1 MSFRGTA
8 VVTGASS
15 GIGAASVLALAQD
28 GWRVVAG
35 ARRED
40 RLREVA
46 EVAGARWARLDVTD
60 QASVDAFVAGL
71 GECSVLVNN
80 AGGAFGLGPIAEA
93 DEDQWRRMYEV
104 NVLGLMRMTRAL
116 LPLLERASPGHI
128 VNIGSIAASETYPG
142 GGGYTAV
149 KHGVRAVSRTLR
161 QELLGRPVR
170 VTEID
175 PGAVE
180 TEFSLVRLG
189 SEERAAAVYAGMTP
203 LSGAD
208 IAECVRWVVDR
219 PAHVNVDE
227 LLVRPIDQV
236 MGQPTVHRRDRPI
249 P

>member
-1 MSFRGTA
+1 MSGPRRGVA

-15 GIGAASVLALAQD
+15 GIGAATVVALARA

-46 EVAGARWARLDVTD
+46 ERVGARWMRLDVTD

-71 GECSVLVNN
+71 DECAVLVNN
-80 AGGAFGLGPIAEA
+80 AGGAYGLAPLAEA
-93 DEDQWRRMYEV
+93 DDEQWRRMYEV

-116 LPLLERASPGHI
+116 LPLLEAADPGHV
-128 VNIGSIAASETYPG
+128 VNIGSIAATETYPG
-142 GGGYTAV
+142 GAGYTAV
-149 KHGVRAVSRTLR
+149 KHGVRAVTRTLR

-180 TEFSLVRLG
+180 TEFSVVRLG
-189 SEERAAAVYAGMTP
+189 SEERAAQVYAGMTP
-203 LSGAD
+203 LTGED
-208 IAECVRWVVDR
+208 IAECVLWVVER
-219 PAHVNVDE
+219 PPHVNVDE
-227 LLVRPIDQV
+227 LVVRPLDQV
-236 MGQPTVHRRDRPI
+236 MGQPTMHRRT
-249 P
+249 

>member
-15 GIGAASVLALAQD
+15 GIGASTVVALAQD

-35 ARRED
+35 ARREQQ
-40 RLREVA
+40 LREIA
-46 EVAGARWARLDVTD
+46 EVAGARWMRLDVTD
-60 QASVDAFVAGL
+60 QESVDAFVETLDDCA
-71 GECSVLVNN
+71 VLVNN
-80 AGGAFGLGPIAEA
+80 AGGAYGLAPIAES
-93 DEDQWRRMYEV
+93 DEELWRRMYEV
-104 NVLGLMRMTRAL
+104 NVIGLMRMTRAL
-116 LPLLERASPGHI
+116 LPLLERASPGHV

-149 KHGVRAVSRTLR
+149 KHAVRAISRTLR

-189 SEERAAAVYAGMTP
+189 SAEKAAAVYAGMTP
-203 LSGAD
+203 LTGED

-219 PAHVNVDE
+219 PPHVNIDE
-227 LLVRPIDQV
+227 LLVRPLDQV
-236 MGQPTVHRRDRPI
+236 MGQPTVHRRPG
-249 P
+249 